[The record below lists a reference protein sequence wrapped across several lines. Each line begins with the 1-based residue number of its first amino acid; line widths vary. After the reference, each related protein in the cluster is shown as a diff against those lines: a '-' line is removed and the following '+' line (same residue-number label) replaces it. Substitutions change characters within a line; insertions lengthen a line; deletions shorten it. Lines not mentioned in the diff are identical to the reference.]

1 MAGTLSVQKIQG
13 LATSATP
20 TVVEVSSGHALHTNT
35 LKGTTTAG
43 SINVQGEGSNTTNLQ
58 QGLCKHW
65 SQTDNFD
72 TIDDSFNLSTLTDVG
87 TGQSRLTLTTNMASE
102 NNACINDQNYFGAN
116 GVGGAEFDNSVTQTT
131 GGTHTTSTVALSSK
145 YTSSNL
151 YSDTNGTGC
160 IFSTVFGDL
169 A

>member
-1 MAGTLSVQKIQG
+1 MTGQ
-13 LATSATP
+13 
-20 TVVEVSSGHALHTNT
+20 
-35 LKGTTTAG
+35 
-43 SINVQGEGSNTTNLQ
+43 INVNKIVARSGNLITYDSADVVNITLAKGEGTASTNLK

-131 GGTHTTSTVALSSK
+131 GSTHTTSTVALSSK
-145 YTSSNL
+145 YTSSNGYL
-151 YSDTNGTGC
+151 DTHGTGC

>member
-1 MAGTLSVQKIQG
+1 MTTIFVNKIKNNQGGNPVQINQLRG
-13 LATSATP
+13 LD
-20 TVVEVSSGHALHTNT
+20 
-35 LKGTTTAG
+35 TAG
-43 SINVQGEGSNTTNLQ
+43 SITVQGEGSNTTNLQ
-58 QGLCKHW
+58 SGLCKHW
-65 SQTDNFD
+65 SQTDNFA

-145 YTSSNL
+145 YTSSNGYL
-151 YSDTNGTGC
+151 DTNGTGC
-160 IFSTVFGDL
+160 IFSAVFGDL